1 MATTLEQQRLR
12 MDLGFLPDDTASLSN
27 EVIDDIFLEAGEYLT
42 DATSVAVNARVISI
56 RRLLMQAANEV
67 DYTQN
72 RTSEKAS
79 QRHAQLE
86 KELLRWED
94 LLDKAVTAAGD
105 LGAVRSGKPMQQP
118 PRMREYPWGYTW

>member
-12 MDLGFLPDDTASLSN
+12 MDLGFGPDDTASLSN
-27 EVIDDIFLEAGEYLT
+27 EVIDDIFLEAGEFLT
-42 DATSVAVNARVISI
+42 DSTSVAVNARVISI

-67 DYTQN
+67 DYSKN

-86 KELLRWED
+86 KELARWEAK
-94 LLDKAVTAAGD
+94 LEQAITAAGD
-105 LGAVRSGKPMQQP
+105 LGVVRSGKPMQQP
-118 PRMREYPWGYTW
+118 ARLREYPWGYTW